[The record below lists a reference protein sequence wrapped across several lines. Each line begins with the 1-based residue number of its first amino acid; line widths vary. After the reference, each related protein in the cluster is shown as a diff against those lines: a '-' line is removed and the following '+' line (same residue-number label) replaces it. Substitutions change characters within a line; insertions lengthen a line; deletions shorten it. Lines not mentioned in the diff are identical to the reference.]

1 MGRLT
6 GTVIKDGERG
16 EKAGR
21 HERKEEREG
30 ERKAEGEKKQ
40 IRPLYSSPFSMILLS
55 YHGYKGN
62 KKRGH

>member
-6 GTVIKDGERG
+6 GTVIKDGVGGEAWEKRG
-16 EKAGR
+16 EG
-21 HERKEEREG
+21 G
-30 ERKAEGEKKQ
+30 GRKAEGEKKQ
-40 IRPLYSSPFSMILLS
+40 IHSLYSSPFSMIALS

>member
-6 GTVIKDGERG
+6 GMTIKDGERRKG
-16 EKAGR
+16 GR
-21 HERKEEREG
+21 HERKEDG

-40 IRPLYSSPFSMILLS
+40 IRSLYSSPFSMIPLS
-55 YHGYKGN
+55 YHGYKGD